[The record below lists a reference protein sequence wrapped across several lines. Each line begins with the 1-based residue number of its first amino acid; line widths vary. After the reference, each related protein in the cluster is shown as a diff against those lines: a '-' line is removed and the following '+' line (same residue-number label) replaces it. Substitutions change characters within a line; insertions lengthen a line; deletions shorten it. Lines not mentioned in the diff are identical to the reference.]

1 MTRSFLP
8 RKSNL
13 TFHWSHTSV
22 SHLFSVFSF
31 WSKSLSPEL
40 EAAAA
45 AVADSLP
52 FDKQTTKSELLR
64 QLRQHEEDWKAHKDG
79 EKPKI
84 RLVSQIVV
92 PVALIPPGGWLHSV
106 RAEQYT

>member
-1 MTRSFLP
+1 MP
-8 RKSNL
+8 P
-13 TFHWSHTSV
+13 

-31 WSKSLSPEL
+31 WSKSLNPEL
-40 EAAAA
+40 VAAAA

-64 QLRQHEEDWKAHKDG
+64 QLRQHEEDSKAQKDG

-84 RLVSQIVV
+84 RLVSQIAV
-92 PVALIPPGGWLHSV
+92 PVALIPPRDWLHSLH
-106 RAEQYT
+106 AEQYT